1 MITRSRT
8 RGRERWTF
16 LSLAA
21 VGLALF
27 ASEASAQDFGTI
39 KGKLVWGGSDT
50 PAPQVK
56 IAVGKADK
64 DPTVCAAASAIVD
77 RDLIVDPKTKGIK
90 FGVAYLVRP
99 KGQNPEA
106 VKALVAKTAIAEIDQ
121 KNCEFLPYVLAV
133 HQDQQVN
140 FKSSDP
146 VNHNIRLTPFTNNPF
161 NTILPAN
168 GSMTKQFAAE
178 RRAIPIA
185 CDIHPWMKGY
195 LMVFD
200 HPFFAVTG
208 DDGSFE
214 IQGVPAG
221 EQKLVLWQSLKGYVS
236 EGKGQG
242 MAVTVKAGAAT
253 DIGEIKMQ
261 P

>member
-1 MITRSRT
+1 MMTIAQARART
-8 RGRERWTF
+8 RPTW
-16 LSLAA
+16 LCLAA
-21 VGLALF
+21 TGLAIF
-27 ASEASAQDFGTI
+27 ASEASADDFGTI

-50 PAPQVK
+50 PTPQVK
-56 IAVGKADK
+56 VAVGKADK
-64 DPTVCAAASAIVD
+64 DPTVCAATTAILD
-77 RDLIVDPKTKGIK
+77 HDLVVDPKTKGIK

-99 KGQNPEA
+99 KGENPEA
-106 VKALVAKTAIAEIDQ
+106 VKALVAKTPIADIDQ

-133 HQDQQVN
+133 HQQQQVN

-146 VNHNIRLTPFTNNPF
+146 VNHNIRLTPFTNTPF

-168 GSMTKQFAAE
+168 GSMAKQFSAE
-178 RRAIPIA
+178 RRPIPIA

-195 LMVFD
+195 LMVLD

-214 IQGVPAG
+214 IKGVPAG
-221 EQKLVLWQSLKGYVS
+221 EQKLVIWQSLKGYVT
-236 EGKGQG
+236 EGKAQG
-242 MAVTVKAGAAT
+242 TAVTVKAGATT